1 MGARP
6 LARTI
11 QRFVE
16 DPIAEEL
23 LKGEAGE
30 GSVIEVDYMKDEPEL
45 KITVSKK
52 KEPRKKKDAPPVNPT
67 DN

>member
-1 MGARP
+1 LGARP

-30 GSVIEVDYMKDEPEL
+30 GATIEVDHEKDAPEL
-45 KITVSKK
+45 KDHRAE
-52 KEPRKKKDAPPVNPT
+52 KERAT
-67 DN
+67 

>member
-1 MGARP
+1 
-6 LARTI
+6 
-11 QRFVE
+11 VE

-30 GSVIEVDYMKDEPEL
+30 GATIEVDHEKGAEEL
-45 KITVSKK
+45 KITVQKK
-52 KEPRKKKDAPPVNPT
+52 KEPRKKKDTPSVNPS